1 MNTLV
6 QNHTLLFSR
15 RTYCLSTVE
24 VWCNVKFGYSG
35 TQCQRK
41 AWYDHS
47 IDLKG
52 QAILIN
58 LTPGLFTSLSAAP
71 AVNNVNSS

>member
-1 MNTLV
+1 MNTSV
-6 QNHTLLFSR
+6 QKHILLFSR
-15 RTYCLSTVE
+15 RMYYLSTVE
-24 VWCNVKFGYSG
+24 VWCNIKFGYSG
-35 TQCQRK
+35 TQCQRR

-58 LTPGLFTSLSAAP
+58 LTPGLFTSLSAALV
-71 AVNNVNSS
+71 VNNANSS